1 MGGLQAAGLCDGS
14 KISADEARRLACI
27 AGIIPVVLGGP
38 SEPLDVG
45 RQRRF
50 HTKPMRIAMGLRDG
64 GCTTEGCD
72 RPPAWCQAHHDLSW
86 GTGGDT
92 NLATGRLLCQRHHTL
107 AHDTRYQT
115 TSAPNGKVAFTRRT

>member
-1 MGGLQAAGLCDGS
+1 
-14 KISADEARRLACI
+14 
-27 AGIIPVVLGGP
+27 
-38 SEPLDVG
+38 
-45 RQRRF
+45 
-50 HTKPMRIAMGLRDG
+50 MRIAMGLRDG

-72 RPPAWCQAHHDLSW
+72 RPPALCQAHHDLSW